1 MALDALRARMS
12 KENFYVA
19 TFIRD
24 AYKKVANSFML
35 DISEKYINERIKGKW
50 SRVCEYYNEASW

>member
-1 MALDALRARMS
+1 VALDALRIRMQ

-24 AYKKVANSFML
+24 AYKKVANSFLL
-35 DISEKYINERIKGKW
+35 DIS
-50 SRVCEYYNEASW
+50 